1 MGIPLGAG
9 RFGEG
14 SGIARLSTEL
24 GFCGFL
30 GCTFRRAAGEQNG
43 FKERS
48 RKRGLATSASGNFDR
63 RRPVEVSRRDSSR
76 NAPSGE
82 RRQQRTKFR
91 DDISPHRAVVVVRL
105 LRIEEGGAYADILSW
120 DSTIDT
126 TREMQYV
133 QRTLGFSTAELEP
146 RGHGGGGWNCSM
158 EALPRLFNF

>member
-1 MGIPLGAG
+1 MEMTVHMGIPLGAG

-91 DDISPHRAVVVVRL
+91 DDISPHRAGRVLPPSHSSLFLSDSSAFSLFLFGAQAQPAAEKVPFCSWVVVVCKHSLRL
-105 LRIEEGGAYADILSW
+105 K
-120 DSTIDT
+120 
-126 TREMQYV
+126 
-133 QRTLGFSTAELEP
+133 
-146 RGHGGGGWNCSM
+146 
-158 EALPRLFNF
+158 